1 MTHFRRIATTRAL
14 RPFKRFKDMNRIAL
28 LATPL
33 LALTLAACSSTGSN
47 QIAQAPVV
55 VAPPV
60 IQQPL
65 VASPAQTTQQALL
78 TTSVSNGFVDS
89 GALALMSAKD
99 SAEANSAQF
108 YALQFGRPGAPRA
121 WTGDKGT
128 GSVAVGPYVRV
139 NNLDCRDF
147 THTVKVGGKDF
158 VKKGTACR
166 EQNGNWAVVQGAA

>member
-1 MTHFRRIATTRAL
+1 
-14 RPFKRFKDMNRIAL
+14 MNRFAI

-33 LALTLAACSSTGSN
+33 FALTLAACSSTGPT
-47 QIAQAPVV
+47 QVAQAPVFTQQ
-55 VAPPV
+55 APV
-60 IQQPL
+60 MAAPL

-89 GALALMSAKD
+89 GALALMSASD
-99 SAEANSAQF
+99 SAAANSAQF

-121 WTGDKGT
+121 WTGDKGTT

-147 THTVKVGGKDF
+147 THTVKVGGQEF

-166 EQNGNWAVVQGAA
+166 EQNGNWAVEKGAA

>member
-1 MTHFRRIATTRAL
+1 
-14 RPFKRFKDMNRIAL
+14 MNRIAL
-28 LATPL
+28 FATPL
-33 LALTLAACSSTGSN
+33 LVLTLAACSSTGPT
-47 QIAQAPVV
+47 QVVQAPVAAPV
-55 VAPPV
+55 VAR
-60 IQQPL
+60 PL

-78 TTSVSNGFVDS
+78 TTSVANGFVDAA
-89 GALALMSAKD
+89 ALAAMTAKD

-121 WTGDKGT
+121 WSGDKGTT

-147 THTVKVGGKDF
+147 THTVKVGGREF

-166 EQNGNWAVVQGAA
+166 EQNGNWMVEKGAA